1 MKWYGNTIKGRETLS
16 EAFQFERSVND
27 PRLIESKVLM
37 DIYDGNYESALSY
50 LSSKKVDVILDPMY
64 PMYINLKSLLY
75 ARIYN
80 LMDDPVKANAYFDS
94 ARIALELRIAKTPEN
109 HRLHSALGIA
119 YAGLGQKGK
128 AIEEGTKAVDLLPMN
143 KDAYFGVYRIEDL
156 ARIYVMVGDYD
167 KALEQIKFLLSH
179 PGPMSVKMLQLD
191 PVWKPLREMPE
202 FKKIIRRAPADNSRI

>member
-1 MKWYGNTIKGRETLS
+1 
-16 EAFQFERSVND
+16 
-27 PRLIESKVLM
+27 M

-50 LSSKKVDVILDPMY
+50 LSSKKVDVILL
-64 PMYINLKSLLY
+64 PMYIDFKSLLY

-80 LMDDPVKANAYFDS
+80 LMDDPEKANACFDS
-94 ARIALELRIAKTPEN
+94 ARIALELRIAKTPED

-119 YAGLGQKGK
+119 YAGMGQKGK
-128 AIEEGTKAVDLLPMN
+128 AIEEGAKAVDLLPMN
-143 KDAYFGVYRIEDL
+143 KDAYFGAYRIEDM

-167 KALEQIKFLLSH
+167 KALEQIRFLLSH

-202 FKKIIRRAPADNSRI
+202 FKKIIKRAPADDSRI